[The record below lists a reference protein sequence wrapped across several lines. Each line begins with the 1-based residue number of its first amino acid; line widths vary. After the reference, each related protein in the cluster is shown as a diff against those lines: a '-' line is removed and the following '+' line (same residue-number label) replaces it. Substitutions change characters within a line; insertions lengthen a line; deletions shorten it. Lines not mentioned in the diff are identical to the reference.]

1 MMMSAPPA
9 NDDTMVMY
17 DENHLL
23 VQEIQR
29 EIKEVPVMIYGKGT
43 RQSPRCGF
51 TMKTANLFEALGV
64 QNFVIQDI
72 LDNPEKK
79 MLLNE
84 LLDWRTYPKIFVN
97 GEFCGGIDAVTD
109 MLQNGELEPLL
120 KAALGEEFKMPVV
133 S

>member
-1 MMMSAPPA
+1 MMMMNAA
-9 NDDTMVMY
+9 DTDNTATVY
-17 DENHLL
+17 DENHPLI
-23 VQEIQR
+23 QEIQQ
-29 EIKEVPVMIYGKGT
+29 EIKSVPVMIYGKGT
-43 RQSPRCGF
+43 RQAPRCGF

-79 MLLNE
+79 HVLNE

-97 GEFCGGIDAVTD
+97 GEFCGGIDAVTE
-109 MLQNGELEPLL
+109 MLQNGELAPLL
-120 KAALGEEFKMPVV
+120 QAALGDDFKMPVL